1 MGTYHS
7 MDGEDTQREPSS
19 SGSSTLTREGVRS
32 LFDYG
37 LANAKEGIA
46 SISVKYGLGRTTV
59 QTWIAAPAHLTVNK
73 YLVEWFQED
82 GHLERWLRIRR
93 RNTLGPRLREAIG
106 KGHQAAPDPEPVD
119 VGRERLIGPTG
130 IGTFVPVATDDLL
143 VMKEEALKVKVE
155 AEAIAT
161 EASILAIA
169 IDTIRDW
176 LTDKDKLQQALG
188 RVQSLEAQLKAADVI
203 VKRFQEAKLAAN
215 QIHSRD

>member
-7 MDGEDTQREPSS
+7 NTQGEATGNLN
-19 SGSSTLTREGVRS
+19 GSKTLTREGVRAV
-32 LFDYG
+32 FDYCLAHPEQG
-37 LANAKEGIA
+37 LTPVG
-46 SISVKYGLGRTTV
+46 VKHGLGQGTA
-59 QTWIAAPAHLTVNK
+59 QTWLTAPKTLKPNK
-73 YLVEWFQED
+73 YLVEWFKEQD
-82 GHLERWLRIRR
+82 HLARWRQTRP
-93 RNTLGPRLREAIG
+93 RNRPGDRLVQAIG
-106 KGHQAAPDPEPVD
+106 EVYQYPTEPEPVD
-119 VGRERLIGPTG
+119 VGHERLIGPTG

-143 VMKEEALKVKVE
+143 VVREEALKVKAE

-161 EASILAIA
+161 EAGILAIA

-188 RVQSLEAQLKAADVI
+188 RVQSLEAQLKHADAI